1 MIAVRIVRDGA
12 VVREAVFAQLPVRIG
27 RGPENEFVVF
37 DPSVSRAHAVIE
49 EAEGGALHL
58 RDLGSA
64 NGVHLGPARA
74 ATLPISGTVRCRM
87 GTVEIEVDPL
97 SLEAT
102 QPIQAADWKRFDQ
115 RRSTADHVRYLLLG
129 LAGWITG
136 VAVEPSFWSPWQ
148 KTRAVTLLWHGLGIM
163 IALPVLALLLL
174 MVLRVVGRRV
184 RMADTLLAL
193 AHVAWIPPALFA
205 VSFALYYVLSLSA
218 HALVTAVLGLVASVA
233 AVVHLASVRRP
244 APRRRFQ
251 IVWAAVAAAIFVGFG
266 AISSL
271 AAGKTG
277 VPQVKYHV
285 QVPLGSHAG
294 PARDLDAY
302 FAEIRES
309 SEEAARAAETVRV
322 RQDDH

>member
-12 VVREAVFAQLPVRIG
+12 VVREAVFAQRPVRIG
-27 RGPENEFVVF
+27 RGAENEFVVF

-49 EAEGGALHL
+49 EAEGAVVL

-64 NGVHLGPARA
+64 NGIHLGPARA
-74 ATLPISGTVRCRM
+74 SQLPITGTVRCRM
-87 GTVEIEVDPL
+87 GAVEIEVDPL

-102 QPIQAADWKRFDQ
+102 QPIQAAEWKRFDQ

-129 LAGWITG
+129 LSGWILG
-136 VAVEPSFWSPWQ
+136 VAVAPAFWSPWQ
-148 KTRAVTLLWHGLGIM
+148 KTRAVTLLWHGLASYRA
-163 IALPVLALLLL
+163 ALAGAAAADGPA
-174 MVLRVVGRRV
+174 GRRV

-193 AHVAWIPPALFA
+193 AHVAWIPPAA
-205 VSFALYYVLSLSA
+205 SSRSRSRSTTSYRSRPTPSSPRCSV
-218 HALVTAVLGLVASVA
+218 VASVA

-271 AAGKTG
+271 AAEKM
-277 VPQVKYHV
+277 VAPQVKYHV
-285 QVPLGSHAG
+285 QAPLGRHAG

-302 FAEIRES
+302 FTEIRES

-322 RQDDH
+322 RQDDE

>member
-1 MIAVRIVRDGA
+1 VIAVRIVRDGA
-12 VVREAVFAQLPVRIG
+12 VVRETVFAQLPVRLG
-27 RGPENEFVVF
+27 RGAENEFVVF

-49 EAEGGALHL
+49 EVEGALRL

-74 ATLPISGTVRCRM
+74 AALPISGTVRCHL
-87 GTVEIEVDPL
+87 GAVEIEVDPL

-102 QPIQAADWKRFDQ
+102 QPIQAAEWKRFDQ
-115 RRSTADHVRYLLLG
+115 RRSTADHIRYLLLG
-129 LAGWITG
+129 LAGWILG
-136 VAVEPSFWSPWQ
+136 VVVEPAFWSPWQ
-148 KTRAVTLLWHGLGIM
+148 KTRAVTLLWHGLGIL
-163 IALPVLALLLL
+163 IALPILALLLL

-193 AHVAWIPPALFA
+193 AHVAWIPPAVFA
-205 VSFALYYVLSLSA
+205 LAFLLYYVLPLSA
-218 HALVTAVLGLVASVA
+218 HGLAAAVIGLVAGVA

-251 IVWAAVAAAIFVGFG
+251 MVWAAVAGAIVVGFG

-271 AAGKTG
+271 AAEKMGM
-277 VPQVKYHV
+277 PQVKYHV
-285 QVPLGSHAG
+285 QVPLGTHAG

-302 FAEIRES
+302 FAAIRES